1 MSNTIESG
9 PAEID
14 ADERGDA
21 TQREQEFEA
30 MREAFRRSGG
40 LMQAGDLARLLQEQR
55 HRQSASLAELIG
67 RGEVF
72 AFTWASRLWV
82 PMFQFDLS
90 ALSVKWA
97 PRCVRLELDLADDP
111 WAVAQWFIQPNSWIG
126 NRRPLDLIDTD
137 VREVLNAARADRFVA
152 NA

>member
-1 MSNTIESG
+1 MSNTIESR

-14 ADERGDA
+14 ADERSDA
-21 TQREQEFEA
+21 TPREQEFEA
-30 MREAFRRSGG
+30 MREAFRPSGG
-40 LMQAGDLARLLQEQR
+40 MMQADDLARLLQEQR
-55 HRQSASLAELIG
+55 HGQSASLAALIG
-67 RGEVF
+67 CAEVF

-90 ALSVKWA
+90 DLSVKWA
-97 PRCVRLELDLADDP
+97 PRCVRTELDLADDP
-111 WAVAQWFIQPNSWIG
+111 WAVAQWFSQPNSWIG